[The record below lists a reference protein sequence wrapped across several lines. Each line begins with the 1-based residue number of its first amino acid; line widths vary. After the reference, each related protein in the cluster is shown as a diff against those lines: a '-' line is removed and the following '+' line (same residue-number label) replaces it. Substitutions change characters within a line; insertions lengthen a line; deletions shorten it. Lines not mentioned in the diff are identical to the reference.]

1 MFFLHFGL
9 PKVSVFSEHIIL
21 VCSTMYIRICTSKTV
36 ILKNALDGECVK
48 ELVYGQFFFLLL
60 IRCIVFLW
68 LTQYFSKSAKSF

>member
-21 VCSTMYIRICTSKTV
+21 VCSTMHIRICTSKTV

-48 ELVYGQFFFLLL
+48 ELVYGQFFFSSLNKMHCFTLVDP
-60 IRCIVFLW
+60 VFL
-68 LTQYFSKSAKSF
+68 

>member
-48 ELVYGQFFFLLL
+48 ELECIWSIFFSSPNKMHCFSLVDP
-60 IRCIVFLW
+60 VFL
-68 LTQYFSKSAKSF
+68 